1 MRARPQREGSSDPP
15 YPWGTPAF
23 AFPPRLYPAQNRA
36 LSEKMIENGG
46 LLTDFMSATVPDR
59 ENFPKRNRIVAGM
72 ADALVVVESAKRGG
86 ALITANIANSYNRD
100 VFAFPGRVS
109 DTYSEGCNYLIKT
122 NKAAL
127 IQNAADIRYLMNWD
141 DVKKPGRQA
150 KLFRE
155 LNPEEQ
161 QVMEILKNGEP
172 VGIDYIVMQSK
183 LSNSKIAAILLSLEF
198 DGMVSSLP
206 GKMYKAV

>member
-1 MRARPQREGSSDPP
+1 M
-15 YPWGTPAF
+15 
-23 AFPPRLYPAQNRA
+23 
-36 LSEKMIENGG
+36 
-46 LLTDFMSATVPDR
+46 
-59 ENFPKRNRIVAGM
+59 
-72 ADALVVVESAKRGG
+72 
-86 ALITANIANSYNRD
+86 
-100 VFAFPGRVS
+100 FAFPGRVS